1 MNKKKLH
8 WFPFYYLD
16 WLSDSSLAMMTYA
29 EKGLFIDML
38 ARCYNED
45 GLPADNKQLTRLFKC
60 DQDDLTECVKMF
72 YEKDE
77 KLFNKKLDDIKKD
90 QRKISTER
98 SKAGKKSAES
108 RKAKR
113 LTKGTSVEQVLNFV
127 EAKPQQNSTSTVQNS
142 TVQNNKE
149 KELKQKL
156 ENDFDIFWADYP
168 KKIKKPKAKSTFI
181 AKVKSG
187 ITLERICEAM
197 NKSEALRN
205 PIKKYIPNPQAWLND
220 DPWDDEAY
228 KPMEQQAQSMA
239 DRIKQKQGE
248 L

>member
-45 GLPADNKQLTRLFKC
+45 GLPADNKQLLRLFKC
-60 DQDDLTECVKMF
+60 DQDDLNECVKMF
-72 YEKDE
+72 YVKDE

-98 SKAGKKSAES
+98 SKAGKKSAEA

-113 LTKGTSVEQVLNFV
+113 LTKGTNVEQVLNFV
-127 EAKPQQNSTSTVQNS
+127 EAKPQQNPTSTVQNN
-142 TVQNNKE
+142 TVHNNKE

-156 ENDFDIFWADYP
+156 ESDFDIFWSDYP
-168 KKIKKPKAKSTFI
+168 RPKGKQQAKKTFAKHIKEGVTI
-181 AKVKSG
+181 E
-187 ITLERICEAM
+187 IICEAM
-197 NKSEALRN
+197 NKDESLRKE
-205 PIKKYIPNPQAWLND
+205 IEYIPYPSSWLNNTSWED
-220 DPWDDEAY
+220 GEI
-228 KPMEQQAQSMA
+228 KPLEQQGQSMA